1 MSNQVTLRPVL
12 QTDLPVFYEQ
22 QLDPAATAMAAFPS
36 REREPFMEH
45 WDKIMH
51 NESGLLRTVIFQHEV
66 AGYMLS
72 YMQDRQRE
80 VGYWLGGG
88 YWGKGIAT
96 EALRQFLE
104 EIETRPLFA
113 HVAKHNI
120 ASRRVLEKCG
130 FHVVGEDR
138 ALAAFPGEQIEE
150 FVLKL
155 ER

>member
-36 REREPFMEH
+36 REREPLMEH

-51 NESGLLRTVIFQHEV
+51 NETGLLRTVLFQDAV

-72 YMQDRQRE
+72 YLQDGQRE
-80 VGYWLGGG
+80 VGYWLGGA

-96 EALRQFLE
+96 EALHQFLE

-113 HVAKHNI
+113 HVAKHNV

-130 FHVVGEDR
+130 FRVVGEDR
-138 ALAAFPGEQIEE
+138 ALAAFPGEEIEE
-150 FVLKL
+150 FVLQL

>member
-51 NESGLLRTVIFQHEV
+51 NKTGLLRTVLFQDAV

-72 YMQDRQRE
+72 YLQDGQRE
-80 VGYWLGGG
+80 VGYWLGGA

-96 EALRQFLE
+96 EALHQFLE

-113 HVAKHNI
+113 HVAKHNV

-130 FHVVGEDR
+130 FRGVGEDR
-138 ALAAFPGEQIEE
+138 ALAAFPGEEIEE
-150 FVLKL
+150 FVLQL